1 MECRVGA
8 IVETLEN
15 SSRIR
20 TAGEAKPKAWSPQR
34 LPAPSRRCHNRTCC
48 ALNVALRY
56 CGVEFR
62 NGEVRVNME
71 VQVGGLLSS

>member
-1 MECRVGA
+1 MLSPMVSCQASYRYVVACRVGA

-20 TAGEAKPKAWSPQR
+20 TAGEAKPKTWSPQR

-48 ALNVALRY
+48 CALNVALRY
-56 CGVEFR
+56 CGVK
-62 NGEVRVNME
+62 GV
-71 VQVGGLLSS
+71 